1 MTSKSLK
8 KKRGPIEVIEGK
20 GIKVPIY
27 SSPVRGVTS
36 FQLSYYKEGKRDRE
50 RTSSIESARK
60 RARELIEELASG
72 KAHGGVTFSAAQA
85 AVLKDVGESLK
96 AFDVPISR
104 AVREYVE
111 ALRILKGQGTL
122 SEAAQFFVR
131 EDKKRKIPQI
141 KFKELMDKYLLS
153 ITDNSYRYKQD
164 TQARLR
170 LAVKSFSTDVQDITT
185 TKIDEWLDSIKARGR
200 TRNNYRT
207 SLASL
212 FTYARNQGYLPENER
227 TAVER
232 VKKVKATANKAPGI
246 YTPKEI
252 KNLLSSIDDR
262 WVPFVSIA
270 AFTGMRSA
278 ELHRLDWKDVWLEK
292 GYIEV
297 AAQKAKTASRR
308 LVPILPNLKAWLT
321 RYKDKTG
328 ETPCPRFAHD
338 STLMS
343 KFSQSADLVG
353 FARVHNG
360 FRHSFASYRL
370 AQTQNAAQVALEMGN
385 SPRKLFENYRELVTP
400 EDAEEWFGIMPGIRK
415 KPGNGQVDDSGKKP
429 EKKGSAKKPKK
440 KASPKDLV
448 PGSSSS
454 RSYRLKKLAAPK

>member
-1 MTSKSLK
+1 MASKTSKA
-8 KKRGPIEVIEGK
+8 KRGPVEVIEGK

-36 FQLSYYKEGKRDRE
+36 FQLSYYKEGKRERE

-85 AVLKDVGESLK
+85 AILKEAGESLK
-96 AFDVPISR
+96 EFDVPLTR
-104 AVREYVE
+104 AVREYIE
-111 ALRILKGQGTL
+111 ALRILNGQGTL

-141 KFKELMDKYLLS
+141 KFQDLVDKYLLS

-170 LAVKSFSTDVQDITT
+170 LAAKAFSTDIQDITT

-212 FTYARNQGYLPENER
+212 FSYARNQGYLPDNER

-232 VKKVKATANKAPGI
+232 VKKVKAAANKAPGI
-246 YTPKEI
+246 YTPQEI
-252 KNLLSSIDDR
+252 KKLLSSIDDR
-262 WVPFVSIA
+262 WVPFVAIA

-321 RYKDKTG
+321 RYKDKG
-328 ETPCPRFAHD
+328 DTPCPRFAHD
-338 STLMS
+338 STLMTE
-343 KFSQSADLVG
+343 FSQSADLVK

-370 AQTQNAAQVALEMGN
+370 AQTQNAAQVSLEMGN

-400 EDAEEWFGIMPGIRK
+400 EDAEEWFGILPTIRGK
-415 KPGNGQVDDSGKKP
+415 AGKSGAAGSGKKT
-429 EKKGSAKKPKK
+429 SAKKSK
-440 KASPKDLV
+440 
-448 PGSSSS
+448 
-454 RSYRLKKLAAPK
+454 

>member
-1 MTSKSLK
+1 MQDKYAVDSSPMASKSQK
-8 KKRGPIEVIEGK
+8 KSRGPVEVIEGK

-36 FQLSYYKEGKRDRE
+36 FQLSYYKEGKRERE

-85 AVLKDVGESLK
+85 AILKEAGESLK
-96 AFDVPISR
+96 EFDVPLTR
-104 AVREYVE
+104 AVREYIE
-111 ALRILKGQGTL
+111 ALRTLNGQGTL

-141 KFKELMDKYLLS
+141 KFQDLVDKYLLS

-170 LAVKSFSTDVQDITT
+170 LAAKAFSTDIQDITT

-212 FTYARNQGYLPENER
+212 FSYARNQGYLPDNER

-232 VKKVKATANKAPGI
+232 VKKVKAAANKAPGI
-246 YTPKEI
+246 YTPQEI
-252 KNLLSSIDDR
+252 KKLLTSIDDR
-262 WVPFVSIA
+262 WVPFVAIA

-321 RYKDKTG
+321 RYKDKG
-328 ETPCPRFAHD
+328 DTPCPRFAHD
-338 STLMS
+338 STLMTE
-343 KFSQSADLVG
+343 FSQSADLVP

-400 EDAEEWFGIMPGIRK
+400 EDAEEWFGILPSIRGK
-415 KPGNGQVDDSGKKP
+415 AGKGGATASGKKTS
-429 EKKGSAKKPKK
+429 KKVSVKKPK
-440 KASPKDLV
+440 
-448 PGSSSS
+448 
-454 RSYRLKKLAAPK
+454 

>member
-1 MTSKSLK
+1 MASKSSK
-8 KKRGPIEVIEGK
+8 AKRGPVEVIEGK

-36 FQLSYYKEGKRDRE
+36 FQLSYYKEGKRERE

-85 AVLKDVGESLK
+85 AILKEAGESLK
-96 AFDVPISR
+96 EFDVPLTR
-104 AVREYVE
+104 AVREYIE
-111 ALRILKGQGTL
+111 ALRILNGQGTL

-141 KFKELMDKYLLS
+141 KFQELVNKYLLS

-170 LAVKSFSTDVQDITT
+170 LAAKAFSTDVQDITT

-212 FTYARNQGYLPENER
+212 FSYARNQGYLPDNER

-232 VKKVKATANKAPGI
+232 VKKVKAAANKAPGI
-246 YTPKEI
+246 YTPQEI
-252 KNLLSSIDDR
+252 KKLLSSIDDR
-262 WVPFVSIA
+262 WVPFVAIA

-297 AAQKAKTASRR
+297 AAHKAKTASRR

-321 RYKDKTG
+321 RYKDKG
-328 ETPCPRFAHD
+328 DTPCPRFAHD
-338 STLMS
+338 STLMTE
-343 KFSQSADLVG
+343 FSQSADLVK
-353 FARVHNG
+353 FSRVHNG

-385 SPRKLFENYRELVTP
+385 SPRKLFENYREVVTP
-400 EDAEEWFGIMPGIRK
+400 EDAEEWFGILPGIRK
-415 KPGNGQVDDSGKKP
+415 KAGKRKS
-429 EKKGSAKKPKK
+429 EDR
-440 KASPKDLV
+440 KAQ
-448 PGSSSS
+448 
-454 RSYRLKKLAAPK
+454 KKLLITKVKE